1 MSSIRTVLPMALV
14 TCTSMLAMDLYLP
27 AIPDLQRGLGLSVE
41 QGQATVAVFL
51 VGLGLSQLLWGAAL
65 QRLGPRNCVAAGMLG
80 LWSQRW
86 AARWRTVRRCC
97 WPCDSCKALHR
108 AQRRSSHLR

>member
-1 MSSIRTVLPMALV
+1 MALVV

-51 VGLGLSQLLWGAAL
+51 VGLGLSQLPWGAAL
-65 QRLGPRNCVAAGMLG
+65 HAWG
-80 LWSQRW
+80 
-86 AARWRTVRRCC
+86 T
-97 WPCDSCKALHR
+97 
-108 AQRRSSHLR
+108 RSLPSWWD